1 MEAFVGR
8 TVCSDAILI
17 RFAKTPNVARTP
29 HWLNSC
35 INHLSRINSDTST

>member
-1 MEAFVGR
+1 LETFVGR

-17 RFAKTPNVARTP
+17 RFAKTSNVAQTH

-35 INHLSRINSDTST
+35 INHVSRINSDTST

>member
-17 RFAKTPNVARTP
+17 RFAQTSNVALSP
-29 HWLNSC
+29 HWLTPR
-35 INHLSRINSDTST
+35 INLLSRIESGAAT

>member
-17 RFAKTPNVARTP
+17 RFTKTSDVALSP
-29 HWLNSC
+29 HWLTP
-35 INHLSRINSDTST
+35 RIKTLPRIESGAAT